1 MARVTVED
9 CIVKIP
15 NRFQL
20 VMMAA
25 QRGRNISAGA
35 ALKIERDKDKNPVV
49 ALREIAEDLIEKEE
63 LEESLIKDLQKFVE
77 MDAPEE
83 ENLELIDE
91 QLEEFEGIMIENPEK
106 KTESDQVVPEVKI
119 DMGGSLYEDI
129 TSEDLEDNKKG

>member
-35 ALKIERDKDKNPVV
+35 SLKVERDDDKNPVI
-49 ALREIAEDLIEKEE
+49 ALREIADDLIEHNEH
-63 LEESLIKDLQKFVE
+63 V
-77 MDAPEE
+77 
-83 ENLELIDE
+83 
-91 QLEEFEGIMIENPEK
+91 
-106 KTESDQVVPEVKI
+106 
-119 DMGGSLYEDI
+119 
-129 TSEDLEDNKKG
+129 

>member
-35 ALKIERDKDKNPVV
+35 SLKVERDDDKNPVI
-49 ALREIAEDLIEKEE
+49 ALREIADDLIEHNE

-77 MDAPEE
+77 MDDPED
-83 ENLELIDE
+83 ENSEFLDE
-91 QLEEFEGIMIENPEK
+91 QTEDLIGLTETPKEASTEK
-106 KTESDQVVPEVKI
+106 EKVIPEVPI
-119 DMGGSLYEDI
+119 DMGGALYEDI
-129 TSEDLEDNKKG
+129 TSEDLEDNKEG

>member
-9 CIVKIP
+9 CIVKIS

-35 ALKIERDKDKNPVV
+35 AIKIERDKDKNPVV